1 MSQPIHMIV
10 VMFDPPGVSDMGTN
24 LPTDSLWDSV
34 GSPCVETTLVGI
46 DLLNLVP
53 WSDLDPDDQLSAV
66 QALAPLRS
74 RLDSIIATALAAVD
88 TSGTSVTKR
97 GLRAN
102 DWMSEVSGDA
112 RVTSSKSLRL
122 GKTLTQFPVFKS
134 AIHDQEISIDHAHAL
149 ADAVTPRL
157 LEKLQKHEQKLIKMA
172 SSLTVEQWRK
182 DLRAVIDQFDAA
194 QPKDKP
200 KLRESKASFNYDETG
215 RLRIHGEFFGPDA
228 LTMFHII
235 NEETRR
241 QLRKAKDEQE
251 AIETPVP
258 DGQVLRGKAFAEL
271 LRRGASPTGAKKPVT
286 EAVLVL
292 DPRSELHPIRT
303 LDGDRIDPLT
313 AAVLACGCEL
323 SALHLDGEGAPL
335 KYGRKLRFATTA
347 QTRALAIRDGG
358 CVFPGCGAPASWCD
372 AHHIE
377 TWTRD
382 QGFTDIDNMALI
394 CRDHHTKAHSSA
406 WDFICDENGR
416 MWWKNVL
423 TGESFA
429 AQSAE
434 TRHNWKSHNKSVA
447 KHRPRNDD
455 SSEPSRAVQ
464 VDLCPD
470 LANES
475 ASARQGTSLHQPPM
489 TDEEFS
495 RSWLKFLDST

>member
-1 MSQPIHMIV
+1 MIV
-10 VMFDPPGVSDMGTN
+10 VMFDPPGVSNSGTE
-24 LPTDSLWDSV
+24 LQTDSLWDSV
-34 GSPCVETTLVGI
+34 GSPCLETTLVGI
-46 DLLNLVP
+46 DLLHMVP

-88 TSGTSVTKR
+88 TSGTSVQKR

-112 RVTSSKSLRL
+112 RVTSSKALRL

-157 LEKLQKHEQKLIKMA
+157 LSKLQKHEHKLIKMA

-182 DLRAVIDQFDAA
+182 DLRAVIDQFDTER
-194 QPKDKP
+194 PKDKP

-251 AIETPVP
+251 AIDAPVP

-271 LRRGASPTGAKKPVT
+271 LRRGATPTGAKKPVT

-303 LDGDRIDPLT
+303 LDGDRVDPLT
-313 AAVLACGCEL
+313 ASVLSCGCEL

-358 CVFPGCGAPASWCD
+358 CVFPGCVFPGCGAPASWCD

-382 QGFTDIDNMALI
+382 QGFTDIDNMTLT

-406 WDFICDENGR
+406 WDCACDGNGR
-416 MWWKNVL
+416 MWWKNLL
-423 TGESFA
+423 TGEFFA

-434 TRHNWKSHNKSVA
+434 TRHRWKSHNKSVA
-447 KHRPRNDD
+447 KHRQRDAG
-455 SSEPSRAVQ
+455 SSDPSRSSNE
-464 VDLCPD
+464 DLRSD
-470 LANES
+470 SDEAATS
-475 ASARQGTSLHQPPM
+475 QRQDSRKAAPSM
-489 TDEEFS
+489 TDREFS